1 MEFKDRFQKIVHEA
15 KQRIREI
22 TVEQLKSE
30 MTSSNPPR
38 LVDVREESE
47 WTAGH
52 AAGAAHLS
60 KGVLER
66 DIEKKFPDT
75 ETPIVMYC
83 GGGSR
88 SALAA
93 DAARQMGYT
102 QVTSLIGGFKAYKE
116 SGLPIES

>member
-1 MEFKDRFQKIVHEA
+1 MEFKNRFQKIVHEA
-15 KQRIREI
+15 KQRIREVTI
-22 TVEQLKSE
+22 EQLRE
-30 MTSSNPPR
+30 QLASSNPPQ

-47 WTAGH
+47 WSDGH
-52 AAGAAHLS
+52 ARGATHLS

-66 DIEKKFPDT
+66 DIEKMFPNV

-93 DAARQMGYT
+93 DVARQMGYSH
-102 QVTSLIGGFKAYKE
+102 VSSLIGGFKAYQE
-116 SGLPIES
+116 AGLPLES